1 MVSMF
6 AQITAPSVTTV
17 NDWLGSAG
25 TGAYAVA
32 TVLIAVNLAFF
43 TYHLSLIH
51 ISEPTR
57 PY

>member
-43 TYHLSLIH
+43 VYRRIK
-51 ISEPTR
+51 R
-57 PY
+57 